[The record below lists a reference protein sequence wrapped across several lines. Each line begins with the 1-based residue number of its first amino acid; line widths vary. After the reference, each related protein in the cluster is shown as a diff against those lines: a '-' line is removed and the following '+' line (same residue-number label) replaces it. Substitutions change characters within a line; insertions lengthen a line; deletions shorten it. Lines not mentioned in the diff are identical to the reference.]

1 MTRFGKT
8 LLAGAAS
15 IALMASPA
23 LAEGD
28 ALQPGDPAAPEAA
41 ATDTMPEVDAVA
53 QLEAL
58 GYSDIEPI
66 EAQGDAELEGQ
77 KTFSA
82 TNLDGEAVMVT
93 LDTQSGTVIDE
104 QPADY

>member
-28 ALQPGDPAAPEAA
+28 ALQPGEPNAPGAA

-53 QLEAL
+53 QLQAL
-58 GYSDIEPI
+58 GYTDIEPI
-66 EAQGDAELEGQ
+66 DAQGDAGAEGQ
-77 KTFSA
+77 STFTA
-82 TNLDGEAVMVT
+82 TNLDGQSVMVT

-104 QPADY
+104 QPAD

>member
-28 ALQPGDPAAPEAA
+28 MLQPADPASPDAA

-53 QLEAL
+53 QLTAL

-66 EAQGDAELEGQ
+66 DAQGDAEAEGQ
-77 KTFSA
+77 ATFTA
-82 TNLDGEAVMVT
+82 TNLDGQSVMVT
-93 LDTQSGTVIDE
+93 LDTHTGTVIDE

>member
-28 ALQPGDPAAPEAA
+28 ALQPGDPAAPDAA
-41 ATDTMPEVDAVA
+41 ATDTMPEVDPVA

-66 EAQGDAELEGQ
+66 EAQGDAEAEGQ
-77 KTFSA
+77 STFSA

-104 QPADY
+104 QPAD

>member
-28 ALQPGDPAAPEAA
+28 LLQPGDPAAPDAA

-53 QLEAL
+53 QLQAL

-77 KTFSA
+77 STFSA

>member
-1 MTRFGKT
+1 MTRFSKT

-28 ALQPGDPAAPEAA
+28 TLQPGMPGAPDAA
-41 ATDTMPEVDAVA
+41 ATEPMLEVDPIV
-53 QLEAL
+53 QLQAL

-66 EAQGDAELEGQ
+66 EAEGDAEVEGQ
-77 KTFSA
+77 QSFTA
-82 TNLDGEAVMVT
+82 TNIAGERVNVT
-93 LDTQSGTVIDE
+93 LDMHTGTVIGE
-104 QPADY
+104 EPAY